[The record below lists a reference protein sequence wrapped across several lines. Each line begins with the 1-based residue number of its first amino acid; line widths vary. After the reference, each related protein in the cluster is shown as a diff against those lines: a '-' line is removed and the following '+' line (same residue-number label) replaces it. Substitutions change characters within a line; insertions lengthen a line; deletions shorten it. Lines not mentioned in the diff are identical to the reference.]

1 MKQDGSQLISIGD
14 FAKKAGT
21 TLRTL
26 RYYDNIGLLKP
37 SKYNQKGQRFYDKH
51 DFAKLQKILTL
62 KFIGFSLDEIKKI
75 SVFDVNE
82 EDFKKS
88 LEIQKEIVDRKIQHT
103 KMVMRAIDDTLE
115 MLNKNEEI
123 NWENFANIINVLN
136 MDNKLL
142 AQYQNAS
149 NLRARIRIH
158 DELSANKYGWM
169 RWYFDRLLNISNIP
183 KNLKILELGCGD
195 ASLWFKNMDRIPKE
209 WDITLTDFSK
219 GMLYDAK
226 MNLKEKASRFK
237 FKIVDVQDI
246 PFENETFHVVIAN
259 HMLYHVDDI
268 DRALSEIHR
277 VLNKNGYFYAST
289 VGKNHMVEM
298 RNLMFQ
304 FGSKDINSKSWDNTS
319 KFQLE
324 NGKDVMEKWF
334 KDINIERYED
344 SLNITKAEPL
354 IDYIFSMPGN
364 VREQFDEDK
373 IQELRE
379 FLNKKIKEENGI
391 HISKDTGLFT
401 ARKQEFY

>member
-1 MKQDGSQLISIGD
+1 MKQDGSQLMSIGD

-75 SVFDVNE
+75 SVYDVSE

-88 LEIQKEIVDRKIQHT
+88 LEIQKKIVDRKIQHT
-103 KMVMRAIDDTLE
+103 KMVMKAIDDTLK

-142 AQYQNAS
+142 VQYQNAS

-169 RWYFDRLLNISNIP
+169 RWYFDRLLNIPHMS

-195 ASLWFKNMDRIPKE
+195 ASLWAKNMDRIPKE

-226 MNLKEKASRFK
+226 MNLKEKVNRFK
-237 FKIVDVQDI
+237 FKIVDVQEI
-246 PFENETFHVVIAN
+246 PFDDRTFHVVIAN
-259 HMLYHVDDI
+259 HMLYHVEDI
-268 DRALSEIHR
+268 HRALGEIHR
-277 VLNKNGYFYAST
+277 VLNKDGHFYAST

-298 RNLMFQ
+298 RNLMWE
-304 FGSKDINSKSWDNTS
+304 FGSEDINSKSWDNTS
-319 KFQLE
+319 NFQLE
-324 NGKDVMEKWF
+324 NGTNVMKKWF
-334 KDINIERYED
+334 NDINIERYED

-364 VREQFDEDK
+364 VREKFDEEK

-379 FLNKKIKEENGI
+379 FLNKKIKEQNGI

-401 ARKQEFY
+401 ALKKYV